1 MCKNTT
7 VVLSTLH
14 KYCIKSCSCNF
25 GSLWIK
31 STHPPPSS
39 THSLSPPLRPMSLSG
54 SDSKLNIS
62 YSDIHHHFHS
72 DNETMADD
80 PIRGG
85 HAIPMEHSSSTDNLD
100 LSLPVHSGLNRKRQ
114 STIPGFVSR
123 QTKGLRKSTRKLVK
137 RMGSISIRRS
147 PRGSLD
153 TAGGTLPVSIPTPI
167 KGQDWDP
174 TCLLEEL
181 YGDYRRISRSST
193 LDNARHSGYLEKLPV
208 AQTKKTLLKGYKR
221 RYFRAIEGNLYY
233 YEDRLSERALGF
245 LKLEDCKLMLI
256 PEKLHLCLTQR
267 NGTTL
272 VMRASNHV
280 ELSDW
285 HRALQLESV
294 HPTALT
300 IGSRIEE
307 SPLIIMDIGACSVR
321 VGLAGED
328 AYPELFFPSVSS
340 VDTTTGEC
348 NDCGLAALLPENRI
362 GAKLV
367 YPRRGTL
374 QMSRNSMTANQ
385 AIVDIV
391 DTVLNHYDLQS
402 HQCGLLMTVPPT
414 IPETERTELAE
425 ALLGTVFQFQS
436 ILFQEQALLSLYSY
450 NTTTGIVVDI
460 GDHIDIIPVI
470 DGFAIEG
477 GIHRLPFGGNA
488 ITEYLTKLIT
498 EKGIRYFS
506 ETETYINRYIKE
518 DACFVSLNY
527 VEDCQTCETKPAL
540 YTHQI
545 NVDRFQ
551 LPDHRKAIV
560 IDDARFKATE
570 GLFTPGLWGKD
581 VTGLHDLVWK
591 AIQACPIDQRR
602 LLLRNIYLSGGTSLL
617 PGLQERLKAEISTLA
632 PSGNTVEVH
641 ASENRQ
647 HAAFLGGAVLA
658 GLSSFSE
665 TVITQEEWES
675 KGSDALKKWSS

>member
-1 MCKNTT
+1 
-7 VVLSTLH
+7 
-14 KYCIKSCSCNF
+14 
-25 GSLWIK
+25 
-31 STHPPPSS
+31 
-39 THSLSPPLRPMSLSG
+39 MSLSG
-54 SDSKLNIS
+54 SDSKLNVS
-62 YSDIHHHFHS
+62 YSSVGYHFHS
-72 DNETMADD
+72 DHETVEESV
-80 PIRGG
+80 RGG
-85 HAIPMEHSSSTDNLD
+85 RAIAMEHSSSTDNID
-100 LSLPVHSGLNRKRQ
+100 VSLPVSSSANRRRQ
-114 STIPGFVSR
+114 ASIPNFVSR

-137 RMGSISIRRS
+137 RMGSITIRRG

-153 TAGGTLPVSIPTPI
+153 TAGVPVTIPSPI
-167 KGQDWDP
+167 RGQDWDP

-181 YGDYRRISRSST
+181 YADFRRVARSSSSSV
-193 LDNARHSGYLEKLPV
+193 DNARHSGYMEKLPV

-245 LKLEDCKLMLI
+245 LKLEDCKLVLI
-256 PEKLHLCLTQR
+256 PEKLHLCMTQS

-272 VMRASNHV
+272 VMKAPNHV

-300 IGSRIEE
+300 VGSMMEE
-307 SPLIIMDIGACSVR
+307 NPLIIVDIGACSVR

-328 AYPELFFPSVSS
+328 TYPELFLPSVSS

-348 NDCGLAALLPENRI
+348 NDCGMAALLPENRI

-374 QMSRNSMTANQ
+374 QMSRNSTAANQ

-391 DTVLNHYDLQS
+391 DTVLNHYNLES
-402 HQCGLLMTVPPT
+402 HQCGILMTVPPT
-414 IPETERTELAE
+414 IPEQERSELAE
-425 ALLGTVFQFQS
+425 ALMGTVFQFQS
-436 ILFQEQALLSLYSY
+436 VLFQEQALLSLYSY

-460 GDHIDIIPVI
+460 GDHIDIVPVI
-470 DGFAIEG
+470 DGYAIEG

-488 ITEYLTKLIT
+488 ITEYLTKLLT
-498 EKGIRYFS
+498 AKGIRYFS
-506 ETETYINRYIKE
+506 ETETYINRFVKE
-518 DACFVSLNY
+518 DACFVSLDY
-527 VEDCQTCETKPAL
+527 VKDCEACESSPAL
-540 YTHQI
+540 FSHQI

-617 PGLQERLKAEISTLA
+617 PGLKERLKAEISALA
-632 PSGNTVEVH
+632 PSGNTVEIH
-641 ASENRQ
+641 ASENCQ

-658 GLSSFSE
+658 GLSSFSDS
-665 TVITQEEWES
+665 VITQDEWNS
-675 KGSDALKKWSS
+675 KGADALTKWCS